1 MPFSPTSIGDSQDGA
16 ACGKVEGANPLAL
29 SKRLHEFSTSII
41 PSEDTNSGGFDK
53 LAGSLRAKLEKLI
66 R

>member
-1 MPFSPTSIGDSQDGA
+1 MGCDSQEGA

-29 SKRLHEFSTSII
+29 SKRLQEFAKDIV
-41 PSEDTNSGGFDK
+41 PSEATNSGGFDK
-53 LAGSLRAKLEKLI
+53 LSEVLQAKLEKLI